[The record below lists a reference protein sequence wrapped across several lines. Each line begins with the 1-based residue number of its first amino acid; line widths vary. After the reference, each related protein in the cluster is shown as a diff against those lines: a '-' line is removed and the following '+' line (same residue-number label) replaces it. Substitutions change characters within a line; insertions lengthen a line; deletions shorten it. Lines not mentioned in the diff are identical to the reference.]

1 MFECYEFMK
10 KSESHPINPVFFDVG
25 IKEALQGWD
34 GSSEVL
40 VIHIS
45 RGMCL
50 MQFLSLGRGIA
61 GDQIPPVLVVQ
72 LAFAINILESLK
84 FFPKTALR

>member
-10 KSESHPINPVFFDVG
+10 KSESHPRNPVFFDVG
-25 IKEALQGWD
+25 RKTAPKRMRL
-34 GSSEVL
+34 GSSQVL

-50 MQFLSLGRGIA
+50 MQFLSLVRGF
-61 GDQIPPVLVVQ
+61 LRCW
-72 LAFAINILESLK
+72 LSENAFAI
-84 FFPKTALR
+84 FTFWRV